1 MDTATTCSQDT
12 TVICKR
18 LQIFDKG
25 SLRKIKEKMSTYG
38 TVASG
43 SDDKQPL
50 FAAPSDAP
58 AQEPIY
64 QERTQTRTMVNEH
77 TLWIVEEEGR
87 KEQGITVC
95 LFVLAEV
102 GLYPEWRKE
111 TKMHICHIWYNL
123 HRARQIGSVCNPDQ
137 N

>member
-1 MDTATTCSQDT
+1 
-12 TVICKR
+12 
-18 LQIFDKG
+18 
-25 SLRKIKEKMSTYG
+25 MSTYG

-87 KEQGITVC
+87 EEGTGYHRLLVC
-95 LFVLAEV
+95 TCRSR
-102 GLYPEWRKE
+102 P
-111 TKMHICHIWYNL
+111 I
-123 HRARQIGSVCNPDQ
+123 S
-137 N
+137 